1 MPLATVIHEG
11 VVFSNRDK
19 PILLDKL
26 ILLLTSLAITIPHY
40 LVADRYY
47 TISHNS
53 CDDGAVQTVGEESQ
67 IQRSKVRSKCA
78 ILRLLTFRP
87 STFRPMAQLVLLS
100 DYLSEVV
107 LHFSQGD
114 HPSAQVRPTPHHC
127 CAIQCCCL
135 YARAAHREAGTGPP
149 RKYGCKMKI
158 KDLFKDMSMFVS
170 AQVWRRFGSWLRT
183 IRPGI
188 APSEGVVSL
197 ALQQCLPEFVATNNK
212 TNPLAKFIAQ
222 NLDLDWAEGWHLAS

>member
-1 MPLATVIHEG
+1 
-11 VVFSNRDK
+11 
-19 PILLDKL
+19 
-26 ILLLTSLAITIPHY
+26 
-40 LVADRYY
+40 
-47 TISHNS
+47 
-53 CDDGAVQTVGEESQ
+53 
-67 IQRSKVRSKCA
+67 
-78 ILRLLTFRP
+78 
-87 STFRPMAQLVLLS
+87 
-100 DYLSEVV
+100 
-107 LHFSQGD
+107 
-114 HPSAQVRPTPHHC
+114 
-127 CAIQCCCL
+127 
-135 YARAAHREAGTGPP
+135 
-149 RKYGCKMKI
+149 MKI